1 MITAVSPARDR
12 IQANARRR
20 RERWARHFRPDHI
33 ATLIVAEAPPSDL
46 DRYFYFPAVSTQDSL
61 FRYVVRL
68 VLGMEPTRENKRDLL
83 ERLREARVYLID
95 LSPEP
100 LAGAHADFVPG
111 LVRRVRRLDPGRI
124 ILVKAPVFDAAYSS
138 LREAGLPVVNVRVP
152 FPGSGQ
158 QRNFEVAFSRALRLH
173 PVAANP
179 KRHEAAG

>member
-1 MITAVSPARDR
+1 MTAVSPAKDR

-20 RERWARHFRPDHI
+20 RERWARRFRPDHI